1 MISST
6 FMSMIGDVVK
16 DAVTRLL
23 IGSMMLVWVLTMLG
37 LWFINA

>member
-6 FMSMIGDVVK
+6 FMSMIGGVIK

>member
-1 MISST
+1 MIRGAFVSLV
-6 FMSMIGDVVK
+6 GDVIK